1 MRLVGADQEPI
12 GGNGEGEL
20 WVRGP
25 NVMKGY
31 YRAPAETASAINPD
45 GWFNTRDIA
54 RVEDGHVFIVGRS
67 KDLIIR
73 FGYNVIRLKWRPSW
87 RLIQP
92 LLVAR

>member
-1 MRLVGADQEPI
+1 MGAGAD
-12 GGNGEGEL
+12 
-20 WVRGP
+20 
-25 NVMKGY
+25 VMKGY

-73 FGYNVIRLKWRPSW
+73 FGYNVYPAEVEAVLAAHPA
-87 RLIQP
+87 
-92 LLVAR
+92 VARSR